1 LIWNFV
7 TYNLQIILKT
17 RDVIRTKHFII
28 KNILRLRSFHQ
39 CVENQENNDIA
50 CYTFATIN
58 VGNKM
63 KTLMDKYN
71 INLKSNNIE
80 KYVEAIILNIKQP
93 FYDDDISFS
102 NVADD
107 DEGKDIKKIV
117 NEIFNQNES
126 VIKSYLSQEQIT
138 KLINASLLNEDSKY
152 KINMWVTLSF

>member
-1 LIWNFV
+1 
-7 TYNLQIILKT
+7 
-17 RDVIRTKHFII
+17 
-28 KNILRLRSFHQ
+28 
-39 CVENQENNDIA
+39 
-50 CYTFATIN
+50 
-58 VGNKM
+58 
-63 KTLMDKYN
+63 MDKYN

-117 NEIFNQNES
+117 NEIFTQNES
-126 VIKSYLSQEQIT
+126 VIKSYLLQEQIT